1 MRHLDDSLYR
11 GLGKIRLLEVGKE
24 TDNKTGCF
32 LIFMDSMVL
41 FLVLGLLNELFKNTC
56 PVDGKVIGYT
66 FSKGRWVAKLIT
78 FIEAMFYERLLGL
91 QVIKS

>member
-32 LIFMDSMVL
+32 FD
-41 FLVLGLLNELFKNTC
+41 FYGFH
-56 PVDGKVIGYT
+56 G
-66 FSKGRWVAKLIT
+66 
-78 FIEAMFYERLLGL
+78 FISCFRPIE
-91 QVIKS
+91 